1 MIFPM
6 SNWNVSGDTLTVEP
20 RERRSPTRWLHQHSL
35 RIAVVLGLAEAV
47 VAWATGHRLLLTV
60 IGILSVIVY
69 LNVRHRLPEVIRRP
83 LWVVVMAQ
91 AIGGLV
97 LPLIYVGLAMF
108 FIVGSLL
115 LVLLVLVMLGDRMR
129 K

>member
-1 MIFPM
+1 
-6 SNWNVSGDTLTVEP
+6 
-20 RERRSPTRWLHQHSL
+20 
-35 RIAVVLGLAEAV
+35 
-47 VAWATGHRLLLTV
+47 
-60 IGILSVIVY
+60 
-69 LNVRHRLPEVIRRP
+69 
-83 LWVVVMAQ
+83 
-91 AIGGLV
+91 V

>member
-1 MIFPM
+1 MISAM
-6 SNWNVSGDTLTVEP
+6 SNWNISGDTLTVEP

-47 VAWATGHRLLLTV
+47 FAWATGHRLLLMV
-60 IGILSVIVY
+60 IGVVAVIAY

-83 LWVVVMAQ
+83 LWIVVMAQ

-97 LPLIYVGLAMF
+97 LPFVYVATAIF
-108 FIVGSLL
+108 FIVALL
-115 LVLLVLVMLGDRMR
+115 LLAVLALVMLGDRTR
-129 K
+129 R

>member
-1 MIFPM
+1 MISAM
-6 SNWNVSGDTLTVEP
+6 SNWNISGDTLTVEP

-47 VAWATGHRLLLTV
+47 FAWATGHRILLMV
-60 IGILSVIVY
+60 IGVLAVVTY

-83 LWVVVMAQ
+83 LWIVVMAQ

-97 LPLIYVGLAMF
+97 LPFVYVATAIF
-108 FIVGSLL
+108 FIVALL
-115 LVLLVLVMLGDRMR
+115 LLAVLALVMLGDRTR
-129 K
+129 R